1 MVLFETNNL
10 YDVFNRFSCDEIE
23 DLKFDETFLQQLDK
37 EVADELKTAE
47 MVSDYDFVI
56 KTAFTNYGFV
66 QVWQTR
72 NYWLVD
78 AGMGYGFAQYWK
90 RFWTLQEAVDDQ
102 IIKQCE

>member
-10 YDVFNRFSCDEIE
+10 YDVFDRFSCDEIE

-47 MVSDYDFVI
+47 MVSDNDFVI
-56 KTAFTNYGFV
+56 KTMFTNYGFV
-66 QVWQTR
+66 QVWQTK

-78 AGMGYGFAQYWK
+78 VGMGLGFAQYWK
-90 RFWTLQEAVDDQ
+90 RYWTLQEAVDDQ